1 MKLSGHRACISENTV
16 AILNYS
22 FRLTMLASYV
32 SRCLFRCKCKSCTLV
47 LQFVGFASAR
57 DAFSN
62 NRRLRQL
69 LLERLQQYEITE
81 SHNRLTKETTELPLC
96 VERDIKSL
104 STEPNTSAP
113 SKESAKLDSSMP
125 SWTFKDFAFTEVKA
139 VDPYPTHWLDR
150 GFHVRSDGKIVD
162 EYILGSTED
171 LPLEKQYKFDGQPGV
186 KTSLHCTLAGS
197 KESVETIFFQH
208 PHQPA
213 TDYGVQKVK
222 PDWQDFYGTED
233 ASIPPSQGR
242 CQGCG
247 AQLHCVD
254 MSLPGFVPYEI
265 FLERQSDKLADGLC
279 RRCFLLKKHNFLV
292 NVNVAPIDYV
302 KIISH
307 LKLLQEVLIIL
318 LVDLLDFPC
327 SFFNSLPDFIG
338 ENKSVIVLV
347 NKADLLPLDSQ
358 SFDHQAVCQ
367 FVYSFLKEHG
377 FCDRLNIILTKVISA
392 KTGWGV
398 ENLITFIHRKWAN
411 KGDIY
416 LLGCTNSGKSTLFNT
431 LLQSDLCKV
440 RAVDLVER
448 ATTSPWPG
456 TTLNLLKF
464 PLLNPTPRR
473 VAIREARLRKFN
485 RMVSS
490 EERLKHLAL
499 TKRQKFSLLNGYLGM
514 SYKQSEL
521 ETEMDA
527 NDQSTTDNS
536 VGKWNPEDPDFKRGK
551 WFYDTPGV
559 ISDNQVLQLLTL
571 EELILTMPRSMLKPR
586 NYLLKPGSSLLLAG
600 LARIDKCEGNKPVLV
615 KVYASDCLP
624 IFVMPSVE
632 ANEFYQKH
640 LGSQLLKVPCGSPQ
654 RMQRFPGLQCKQVS
668 LLEGTL
674 IQNAS
679 KVDVVLSS
687 IGWASFKRYPS
698 KEDNIY
704 TVWTPL
710 GKGIYTRPSFV

>member
-1 MKLSGHRACISENTV
+1 
-16 AILNYS
+16 
-22 FRLTMLASYV
+22 MLASYF
-32 SRCLFRCKCKSCTLV
+32 SGCLLRFGCKSCTLV
-47 LQFVGFASAR
+47 LQFASFGSAR

-69 LLERLQQYEITE
+69 LLERLQQYEVTE
-81 SHNRLTKETTELPLC
+81 SHHRLTKETAELPLC
-96 VERDIKSL
+96 VERDLKSL
-104 STEPNTSAP
+104 PAKSNASTFSE
-113 SKESAKLDSSMP
+113 ESANLDSSMP
-125 SWTFKDFAFTEVKA
+125 SRTFKDFAFTEAKV
-139 VDPYPTHWLDR
+139 VDHCSADWLDR

-162 EYILGSTED
+162 EYTLGSTDD
-171 LPLEKQYKFDGQPGV
+171 LPLEN
-186 KTSLHCTLAGS
+186 

-208 PHQPA
+208 PHQA
-213 TDYGVQKVK
+213 TTDFGVQAVK
-222 PDWQDFYGTED
+222 PDWKDFYGTED
-233 ASIPPSQGR
+233 ASVPPSQSR

-247 AQLHCVD
+247 AQFHCAD

-265 FLERQSDKLADGLC
+265 FLDLQSDKLAGTLC

-292 NVNVAPIDYV
+292 NVTVAPIDYT

-347 NKADLLPLDSQ
+347 NKVCLFLP
-358 SFDHQAVCQ
+358 VCQ
-367 FVYSFLKEHG
+367 YVYGFLKEHG

-411 KGDIY
+411 RGIAARIS
-416 LLGCTNSGKSTLFNT
+416 LLCSTRFSNRICAKE
-431 LLQSDLCKV
+431 SWKI
-440 RAVDLVER
+440 A
-448 ATTSPWPG
+448 G

-464 PLLNPTPRR
+464 PLLNPTPR
-473 VAIREARLRKFN
+473 K
-485 RMVSS
+485 
-490 EERLKHLAL
+490 ERLKHLAL
-499 TKRQKFSLLNGYLGM
+499 TKKQKFSLLNGYLGM
-514 SYKQSEL
+514 SYKQTEL
-521 ETEMDA
+521 EKEMEGNASPKDH
-527 NDQSTTDNS
+527 SRTDNAA
-536 VGKWNPEDPDFKRGK
+536 GRWNPEDPDFKRGK

-559 ISDNQVLQLLTL
+559 INDNQVLQLLTL

-586 NYLLKPGSSLLLAG
+586 EYLLKPGSSLLLAG

-632 ANEFYQKH
+632 VNEFYQRYILMICRKRF
-640 LGSQLLKVPCGSPQ
+640 LVPCGSPQ
-654 RMQRFPGLQCKQVS
+654 RLQQFPGLQCKQVS

-674 IQNAS
+674 VQDAA

-687 IGWASFKRYPS
+687 IGWASFTRYPS
-698 KEDNIY
+698 KEDNTY
-704 TVWTPL
+704 VVWTPL
-710 GKGIYTRPSFV
+710 GKGIYTRPSFLSSPNKPYLVIFSNTF